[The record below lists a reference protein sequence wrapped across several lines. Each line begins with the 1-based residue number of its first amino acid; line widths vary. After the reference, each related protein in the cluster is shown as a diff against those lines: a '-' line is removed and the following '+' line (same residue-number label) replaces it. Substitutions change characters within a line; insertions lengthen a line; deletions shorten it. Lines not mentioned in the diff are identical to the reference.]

1 MPNSSNNAPLSHSL
15 AAIDLGSNSF
25 HMIVVNII
33 DGQIQVIDQ
42 IKEMVRLGEGLTDEK
57 TLQPEVNRRAIACLQ
72 RFGQRLRDQPEGSLR
87 AVGTNTF
94 RQIRDE
100 TFLKAAQQALGHPI
114 EIIAGREEARLV
126 YLGVAHGL
134 AAKTGHRLVVDIG
147 GGSTELIIGEAFT
160 PIERESL
167 HMGCVSISRQ
177 FFPNGQITQQKMEE
191 AIIACSLQLRPIR
204 TRFNRCHWQ
213 AAVGSSGSIKAIR
226 EVIINAGWSDSGIT
240 LESLEKLKDK
250 LIKVGSTQQLQLK
263 GLSEERRP
271 VFVGG
276 VAVLLAI
283 FRSTEIEQMLVSSK
297 ALREGLIYEM
307 LGRIH
312 DEDVRQ
318 LTIQS
323 LGKRFNVDQ
332 EQVARVNT
340 MAMALF
346 KQVSL
351 SWMLN
356 DPEFAKL
363 LGWAV
368 HLHEIG
374 LAISH
379 SQFHKHGAYLV
390 ENSDLSG
397 FSRQELA
404 ILAALIRGHRRKFPL
419 EVFEALPC
427 KVINSSKQ
435 LCLLLRLATLLRRSH
450 TASPTSNVKIE
461 VEGQKI
467 SLSFTPGWLNRHP
480 LSHEEL
486 KHEQLYLN
494 RAGFDL
500 SFK

>member
-1 MPNSSNNAPLSHSL
+1 MPDLSNNSLSPHSL

-25 HMIVVNII
+25 HMIVVNIV

-42 IKEMVRLGEGLTDEK
+42 IKEMVRLGEGLTKEK
-57 TLQPEVNRRAIACLQ
+57 ELRSEVRIRAIACLE
-72 RFGQRLRDQPEGSLR
+72 RFGQRLRDQPEGSVR

-94 RQIRDE
+94 RQIRDDS
-100 TFLKAAQQALGHPI
+100 FLKAAQLALGHPI
-114 EIIAGREEARLV
+114 DVIAGREEARLV

-134 AAKTGHRLVVDIG
+134 ATKTGRRLVVDIG
-147 GGSTELIIGEAFT
+147 GGSTELIIGEEFK

-177 FFPNGQITQQKMEE
+177 FFADGLITEQKMEE
-191 AIIACSLQLRPIR
+191 AIIACSLELRPIR
-204 TRFNRCHWQ
+204 TRFNRSHWQ

-226 EVIINAGWSDSGIT
+226 EVVISAGWSDSGIT
-240 LESLEKLKDK
+240 HQSLERLKER
-250 LIKVGSTQQLQLK
+250 LIKVGNSQQLQLK

-271 VFVGG
+271 VFAGG
-276 VAVLLAI
+276 VAVLLAL
-283 FRSTEIEQMLVSSK
+283 FRSTEIEGMLVSSK

-312 DEDVRQ
+312 HEDVRQ

-332 EQVARVNT
+332 EQVKRVSST
-340 MAMALF
+340 ALALF
-346 KQVSL
+346 DQVSF

-356 DPEFAKL
+356 DPEHVKI
-363 LGWAV
+363 LGWAA
-368 HLHEIG
+368 HLHEVG
-374 LAISH
+374 LAIAH
-379 SQFHKHGAYLV
+379 NQFHKHGAYLV

-419 EVFEALPC
+419 ELFEALPN

-435 LCLLLRLATLLRRSH
+435 LCVLLRLAALLRRSRN
-450 TASPTSNVKIE
+450 ASAISNAKIE
-461 VEGQKI
+461 AQGQKI
-467 SLSFTPGWLNRHP
+467 MLKFTPGWLNRHP

-486 KHEQLYLN
+486 KHERTHLSEV
-494 RAGFDL
+494 GFEL
-500 SFK
+500 SFA